1 MALHFDLTDLQLIV
15 HIGDWHNL
23 TRGAEKSHLSLP
35 AASTRVKNLEEHFG
49 TPLFYRSSQGVTFTP
64 AGEALL
70 RNARALM
77 QQVQQLRGDMQEF
90 ARGVKGHVRVL
101 ANTTAMTEFMPG
113 ALARFLTAHPDV
125 HVELRERLSHAI
137 VRAVAEGSADI
148 GIVAGAGADPR
159 MQFIPYRNDRLVL
172 VTAPGHPLARET
184 AVAFAD
190 TLEND
195 YVGLSE
201 ASAIHPFLMQAA
213 ATLGRTFK
221 FRVEVSNFDAVC
233 RMIESGVGIGVIPE
247 LAARRHAHNLDIAIV
262 PLLDPW
268 AERRLHICVKDLAA
282 LPAFARDLVQTLV
295 DDVPVDQR
303 VKPPKA
309 KSQANT
315 GPAVTSRATKP
326 RIDRPAPPPAT
337 TRRRSAYASTATA
350 KSA

>member
-70 RNARALM
+70 RNARAMM

-90 ARGVKGHVRVL
+90 ARGIKGHVRVL

-113 ALARFLTAHPDV
+113 TLARFLTAHPDV
-125 HVELRERLSHAI
+125 HVELRERLSHII

-148 GIVAGAGADPR
+148 GIVAGTGEHSQ

-172 VTAPGHPLARET
+172 VTAKSHSLAGEE

-190 TLEND
+190 TLESD

-213 ATLGRTFK
+213 AALGRTFK

-247 LAARRHAHNLDIAIV
+247 LAARRHAQSLDIALI

-268 AERRLHICVKDLAA
+268 AERRLHICVKELAA
-282 LPAFARDLVQTLV
+282 LPVFARDLVQALV
-295 DDVPVDQR
+295 DDVPVEQR
-303 VKPPKA
+303 VTPQNKCSTVKR
-309 KSQANT
+309 
-315 GPAVTSRATKP
+315 RAAAESGNV
-326 RIDRPAPPPAT
+326 RARRPAQPPAT
-337 TRRRSAYASTATA
+337 ARQRSVCSATATA
-350 KSA
+350 RSA